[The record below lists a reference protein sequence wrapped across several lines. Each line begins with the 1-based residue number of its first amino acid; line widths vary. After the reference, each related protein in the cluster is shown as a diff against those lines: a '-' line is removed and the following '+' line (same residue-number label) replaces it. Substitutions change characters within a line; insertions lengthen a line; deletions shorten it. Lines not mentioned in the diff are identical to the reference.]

1 VKPEGRNPMA
11 ERRPKSEARS
21 RSADQVC
28 SDRRSCLDADCL
40 PEPQELPQSVEGTSP
55 IRPSDFGLLSA
66 FGFRVSAFARPLIAL
81 VVLTFIAGSAGIL
94 SAEQRFPPPEFEGGH
109 QLPVTTAPPARALMF
124 QYLDVAVLGA
134 CLVVASVL
142 VYRKRSRKGLMAL
155 SVFSLLY
162 FGFWRKGCVCAIG
175 SVQNVAL
182 ALFGTGYAVPIGVL
196 AFFVLPL
203 AVAIFAGRTFCAGV
217 CPHGALQ
224 DLVLLKPIK
233 VPPWLEQGLSVL
245 PYIYLGAGVL
255 FAATGSAFIICQ
267 YDPFVP
273 IFRMNGR
280 TLMVVAGAALLL
292 LGVFVGRPY
301 CRFLCPYGA
310 LLKLG
315 AIVAKWRVRV
325 TPDHCTQCRLCEAS
339 CPFGAMREPETGTSP
354 APTLAADRR
363 RLALLVILVPVLMA
377 GGALL
382 GWRFSV
388 PASRLNPTVSLAEQF
403 IRSQGTPPKYGALS
417 PDELALERARQTP
430 QEILTEASRIRAR
443 FATAGMIFGAW
454 VGLVIG
460 AKLVSR
466 SLRRKRTDYEPDRG
480 DCFACARCFTYC
492 PNELVRRGVAP
503 ATSLQTAG
511 VIHE

>member
-1 VKPEGRNPMA
+1 MLGLFLLFA
-11 ERRPKSEARS
+11 
-21 RSADQVC
+21 
-28 SDRRSCLDADCL
+28 
-40 PEPQELPQSVEGTSP
+40 
-55 IRPSDFGLLSA
+55 LLSCTA
-66 FGFRVSAFARPLIAL
+66 I
-81 VVLTFIAGSAGIL
+81 
-94 SAEQRFPPPEFEGGH
+94 AEQRFPPPDFEGGH
-109 QLPVTTAPPARALMF
+109 QLPVTTTPPARGLIL

-134 CLVVASVL
+134 SLALASVL
-142 VYRKRSRKGLMAL
+142 VFKKRSRKGLITL
-155 SVFSLLY
+155 SIFSVLY
-162 FGFWRKGCVCAIG
+162 FGFWRKGCVCSIG

-182 ALFGTGYAVPIGVL
+182 GLFDRSYAVPAGVT

-203 AVAIFAGRTFCAGV
+203 VFALFAGRAFCAGV

-224 DLVLLKPIK
+224 DLVLLKPVK
-233 VPPWLEQGLSVL
+233 VPPWLEQALSVL

-280 TLMVVAGAALLL
+280 TLMVLAGAALLL

-325 TPDHCTQCRLCEAS
+325 TPDYCTQCRLCEAS
-339 CPFGAMREPETGTSP
+339 CPFGAMREPESGAGV
-354 APTLAADRR
+354 APTLAKDRR
-363 RLALLVILVPVLMA
+363 RLALLLALVPALMA
-377 GGALL
+377 GGSWL
-382 GWRFSV
+382 GWRFSA
-388 PASRLNPTVSLAEQF
+388 PASRLHPTVSLAEQF
-403 IRSQGTPPKYGALS
+403 VRAQGTAPKFGVLT

-430 QEILTEASRIRAR
+430 QEILIDARRIRAR
-443 FATAGMIFGAW
+443 FATAGTIFGAW

-466 SLRRKRTDYEPDRG
+466 SLRRRRNDYEPDRG
-480 DCFACARCFTYC
+480 DCFECARCFEYC
-492 PNELVRRGVAP
+492 PNELVRRGLLP
-503 ATSLQTAG
+503 AASLQPQR
-511 VIHE
+511 VPK

>member
-1 VKPEGRNPMA
+1 MLGLFLLFA
-11 ERRPKSEARS
+11 
-21 RSADQVC
+21 
-28 SDRRSCLDADCL
+28 
-40 PEPQELPQSVEGTSP
+40 
-55 IRPSDFGLLSA
+55 LLSCTA
-66 FGFRVSAFARPLIAL
+66 I
-81 VVLTFIAGSAGIL
+81 
-94 SAEQRFPPPEFEGGH
+94 AEQRFPPPDFEGGH
-109 QLPVTTAPPARALMF
+109 QLPVTTTPPARGLIL

-134 CLVVASVL
+134 SLALASVL
-142 VYRKRSRKGLMAL
+142 VFKKRSRKGLITL
-155 SVFSLLY
+155 SIFSVLY
-162 FGFWRKGCVCAIG
+162 FGFWRKGCVCSIG

-182 ALFGTGYAVPIGVL
+182 GLFDRSYAVPAGVT

-203 AVAIFAGRTFCAGV
+203 VFALFAGRAFCAGV

-224 DLVLLKPIK
+224 DLVLLKPVK
-233 VPPWLEQGLSVL
+233 VPPWLEQALSVL

-280 TLMVVAGAALLL
+280 TLMVLAGAALLL

-325 TPDHCTQCRLCEAS
+325 TPDYCTQCRLCEAS
-339 CPFGAMREPETGTSP
+339 CPFGAMREPESGAGV
-354 APTLAADRR
+354 APTLAKDRR
-363 RLALLVILVPVLMA
+363 RLALLLALVPALMA
-377 GGALL
+377 GGSWL
-382 GWRFSV
+382 GWRFSA
-388 PASRLNPTVSLAEQF
+388 PASRLHPTVSLAEQF
-403 IRSQGTPPKYGALS
+403 VRAQGTAPKFGVLT

-430 QEILTEASRIRAR
+430 QEILIDARRLRAR
-443 FATAGMIFGAW
+443 FATAGTIFGAW

-466 SLRRKRTDYEPDRG
+466 SLRRRRNDYEPDRG
-480 DCFACARCFTYC
+480 DCFECARCFEYC
-492 PNELVRRGVAP
+492 PNELVRRGLLP
-503 ATSLQTAG
+503 AASLQPQR
-511 VIHE
+511 VPK